1 MDITALLTGRGN
13 SSFKNKNIL
22 KIRGIP
28 CMQYPCKEAKKV
40 KKIKY
45 FFTSSDDKKILKLG
59 SKLGFQSIKRPKN
72 LSTSNSKHLDVIKHS
87 LKYLKGENINPEII
101 IILLANAPI
110 IKSEWIRKCLNII
123 LKNKKISAIIPVIE
137 NNDHHPLRAKK
148 ISNGFLKGYLKTKSK
163 MSSNRQDLEKN
174 YFLCHNFWIIRTNSI
189 YKNDGFYPWKFM
201 GKRVKPF
208 IIKQSIDIHNYED
221 VILANHLVKK
231 LKIN

>member
-1 MDITALLTGRGN
+1 MTTNEFILFGSTHILTLFLIFSISLGF
-13 SSFKNKNIL
+13 SIYA
-22 KIRGIP
+22 RGI
-28 CMQYPCKEAKKV
+28 YDEV
-40 KKIKY
+40 KFSVFEKSLGYLLILNELLKPFYLNY
-45 FFTSSDDKKILKLG
+45 FS
-59 SKLGFQSIKRPKN
+59 
-72 LSTSNSKHLDVIKHS
+72 
-87 LKYLKGENINPEII
+87 PEDY

-110 IKSEWIRKCLNII
+110 IKSNWIKKCLNII

-148 ISNGFLKGYLKTKSK
+148 ISNGYIKGYLKTKSK

-174 YFLCHNFWIIRTNSI
+174 YFLCHNFWITRTNSI
-189 YKNDGFYPWKFM
+189 YKNAGFYPWKFM

-208 IIKQSIDIHNYED
+208 IIKHSIDIHNYED